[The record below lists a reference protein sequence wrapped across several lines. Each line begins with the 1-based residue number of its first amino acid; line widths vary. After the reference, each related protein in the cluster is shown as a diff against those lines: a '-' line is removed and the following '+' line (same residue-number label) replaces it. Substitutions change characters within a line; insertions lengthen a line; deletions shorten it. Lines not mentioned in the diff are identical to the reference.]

1 MRGYIGVGGIPNV
14 VVQMFE
20 AHFWSHV
27 IVDVQD
33 GVDDVTSEQATGAE
47 SVELWVGE
55 AVLIAYVA
63 I

>member
-55 AVLIAYVA
+55 AMLIAYVA

>member
-27 IVDVQD
+27 IVGVQD

-55 AVLIAYVA
+55 AVLNA
-63 I
+63 

>member
-1 MRGYIGVGGIPNV
+1 MRGYVGVSRVPNV

-55 AVLIAYVA
+55 AVLNS
-63 I
+63 

>member
-1 MRGYIGVGGIPNV
+1 
-14 VVQMFE
+14 MFE

-55 AVLIAYVA
+55 AVLNA
-63 I
+63 